1 MRGGIVAE
9 GRVPVAITVD
19 ELGAI
24 VVACDDGTVWEW
36 KEGDWRQL
44 GPAIPG
50 TEARPDTPEPS

>member
-1 MRGGIVAE
+1 MAE

-19 ELGAI
+19 ELGAL